1 MTHDDAA
8 GDTVSHSD
16 RSRSA
21 AVDEDR
27 GGDEHHH
34 DSDDGDH
41 EYDDG
46 DDERAHGGSDGESA
60 DADISLSVPDM
71 DCASCAAKV
80 ERSVSGVD
88 GVTHIDP
95 YPTTGTLSVATD
107 GSTDRESVAAAVESA
122 GYTVEEDLESVALSV
137 PDMDCASC
145 ARKVSGALEAVNG
158 VRDFDTLPTTGTVRL
173 RFDPD
178 ATTLA
183 ALTDAVESAG
193 YEVVSTSLDED
204 GGDGDGDDE
213 RSVWRSRRAYATYLA
228 AVLTGIGLVLA
239 NPLAPAGAG
248 PAVDLFGR
256 TVRVGDLAY
265 IAAVA
270 VGGGGVFRNGYYS
283 LRQRSLDI
291 DLLMTVAIL
300 GAVAA
305 GVGFDEPLFF
315 EAATLTTLFS
325 VSELLEGAAMDRA
338 RDSLRELMELSPTE
352 ATVVRE
358 GEETV
363 VPADAVAVGETVVV
377 RPGERV
383 PRDGTVTDGTSA
395 VNQAPVTGES
405 VPVDKAPGD
414 EVFAGTIVEGGYLEV
429 EVTAE
434 AGEDTLSQVVDMVE
448 AAQGER
454 SDRERFVERFA
465 SYYTPVVVGFALVV
479 AVGPPL
485 AVGAAWE
492 TYVLYGLTLL
502 VLACPCAF
510 VISTPVTVVSG
521 ITSAARNGV
530 LIKGGTH
537 LEAMGDVDAV
547 AFDKTGTLTK
557 GELTVTDVIPLGDNS
572 EADVLRCARGLELR
586 SEHPIGDAIVER
598 ADEAGV
604 GDRAVDE
611 FEAVTGKGVT
621 ATLDGT
627 PHYAGKPGLFSERGF
642 DLSHVHAATDGGVVT
657 RTSRAICERNNCLDL
672 LSDTVPE
679 LQAEGKTVVLVGTE
693 EDLEGVVAVAD
704 EVRPEARRTVER
716 LREAGVHTVMLTGDN
731 ERTARAVGREVGVDD
746 VRAELLPDEKV
757 EAVEELLAEHD
768 GVAMVGDGVND
779 APALATATVGIAMG
793 AAGTDTALE
802 TADVA
807 LLADD
812 LSTLPYLRTLAER
825 ANAVIRQ
832 NVWTSL
838 AAKAALAAAVPFG
851 LVPIWFAVLAGDA
864 GMTVGVTANASRLA
878 RVSPDDPGAGGDG
891 TNPAGTGAPDV
902 GAEAASDEDGEGDRD
917 RDQPSPPPA

>member
-1 MTHDDAA
+1 MTRDDA
-8 GDTVSHSD
+8 
-16 RSRSA
+16 
-21 AVDEDR
+21 VDGSSPEDGR
-27 GGDEHHH
+27 GGGA
-34 DSDDGDH
+34 DSGQ
-41 EYDDG
+41 
-46 DDERAHGGSDGESA
+46 SGEGPT
-60 DADISLSVPDM
+60 DRTVDLSVPDM
-71 DCASCAAKV
+71 DCASCASKV
-80 ERSVSGVD
+80 ERAVSGVP
-88 GVTHIDP
+88 GVTGVDP
-95 YPTTGTLSVATD
+95 RPTTGDLTVATD
-107 GSTDRESVAAAVESA
+107 GTVDRKSVVSAVEGA
-122 GYTVEEDLESVALSV
+122 GYEVADGLESVTLSV
-137 PDMDCASC
+137 PEMDCASC
-145 ARKVSGALEAVNG
+145 AGKVSGALERVEG
-158 VRDFDTLPTTGTVRL
+158 VRDLDAYPTSGTVRL

-183 ALTDAVESAG
+183 AVVSAVEGVG
-193 YEVVSTSLDED
+193 YEVVGTSLD
-204 GGDGDGDDE
+204 GGDGGVDGSGGD
-213 RSVWRSRRAYATYLA
+213 SVWRSRRAYATYLA
-228 AVLTGIGLVLA
+228 AALTAVGLVLA

-256 TVRVGDLAY
+256 VVRVGDLAY
-265 IAAVA
+265 LGAVA
-270 VGGGGVFRNGYYS
+270 VGGVAVFRDGYYS

-291 DLLMTVAIL
+291 DLLMSVAIL

-305 GVGFDEPLFF
+305 GIGFDEPLYF

-325 VSELLEGAAMDRA
+325 LSELLEAAAMDRA
-338 RDSLRELMELSPTE
+338 RDSLRELMELSPSE
-352 ATVVRE
+352 ATVLRD
-358 GEETV
+358 GEEVV
-363 VPADAVAVGETVVV
+363 VPADAVEVGETVVV
-377 RPGERV
+377 RPGERI

-429 EVTAE
+429 EVTTE
-434 AGEDTLSQVVDMVE
+434 AGEDTLSRVVDMVE

-454 SDRERFVERFA
+454 SEREQFVERFA
-465 SYYTPVVVGFALVV
+465 GYYTPVVVGFALVV
-479 AVGPPL
+479 ALGPPL
-485 AVGAAWE
+485 AVGAAWD

-521 ITSAARNGV
+521 ITAAARNGV

-586 SEHPIGDAIVER
+586 SEHPIGDAIVEH
-598 ADEAGV
+598 AEAEGV
-604 GDRAVDE
+604 DDRAVDD
-611 FEAVTGKGVT
+611 FEAVAGKGVS

-627 PHYAGKPGLFSERGF
+627 PHYAGKPGLFADLGF

-693 EDLEGVVAVAD
+693 DDLEGVIAVAD

-716 LREAGVHTVMLTGDN
+716 LREAGVRTAMLTGDN
-731 ERTARAVGREVGVDD
+731 ERTARAVGREVGVDE

-757 EAVEELLAEHD
+757 AAVEELLDEHD

-878 RVSPDDPGAGGDG
+878 RVSPDDPGADG
-891 TNPAGTGAPDV
+891 TDAAGTAGRDAEAK
-902 GAEAASDEDGEGDRD
+902 AEAASDGEGEP
-917 RDQPSPPPA
+917 PSTPPAQSAQ